1 MGREGGM
8 EEKHFFPLKSEENE
22 GRPKCILVYA
32 QVVHTHFY
40 SFYYHKA
47 YILTTFLSQPFLS
60 AKSSCGLEGQ
70 KSNLFRTVYTL
81 NVNT

>member
-47 YILTTFLSQPFLS
+47 YILTTFLS
-60 AKSSCGLEGQ
+60 
-70 KSNLFRTVYTL
+70 
-81 NVNT
+81 